1 MALIYSTD
9 KLLRQ
14 IYDAICANCPSL
26 LSSVLQSIDPEL
38 HLPGVKFQYTEF
50 ICLEG
55 ENENDYKERCD
66 IASQTFGAKY
76 QGIATFVSFL
86 HLAVYNC
93 ESTVRNGRSTIDA
106 IKILDILISH
116 HLQHS
121 DIPSWSQQYDLC
133 NNTVIFNTTG
143 YCYVFGNY
151 ESPTHFA
158 AVLKLRLDDRILTEC
173 INKLLKY
180 ESDLR
185 TKLTRKEA
193 PMKVKEIPMKLIP
206 ESVFNTFCSLLFSEK
221 FADVVFE
228 ITDETNYPPTMTKIF
243 AHRAVLASSS
253 DYFNIM
259 LSGKWKESHSSE
271 CHSSSEQQAVV
282 KVKQT
287 LDVYKCLLTFIYTG
301 KIETDVIRNHSLEL
315 LDLAA
320 QGQYHALTSLCE
332 VEAIKNIVI
341 NNVIGMLLSATRY
354 ELQDLKIACINFIK
368 SNTALLMFNHDLMD
382 LEKTHKKLYNDIRRA
397 LGQVVTEEDD
407 VEDDED
413 KHDNHE
419 NKDKENNDRMK
430 LLSKKLIDKS
440 QVSSEKKR
448 STAEADSTS
457 KIPTA
462 DSTSKRVLRSTT
474 LENL

>member
-1 MALIYSTD
+1 M
-9 KLLRQ
+9 
-14 IYDAICANCPSL
+14 
-26 LSSVLQSIDPEL
+26 
-38 HLPGVKFQYTEF
+38 
-50 ICLEG
+50 
-55 ENENDYKERCD
+55 
-66 IASQTFGAKY
+66 
-76 QGIATFVSFL
+76 
-86 HLAVYNC
+86 YNC

-106 IKILDILISH
+106 IKILDILISY
-116 HLQHS
+116 HLKHS

-133 NNTVIFNTTG
+133 NNTVIFNTAG
-143 YCYVFGNY
+143 YCYAFGNF

-193 PMKVKEIPMKLIP
+193 PQGKKIPMKSIP
-206 ESVFNTFCSLLFSEK
+206 ESVFNTFCSLLFSEQ

-259 LSGKWKESHSSE
+259 LSGNWKESHSS
-271 CHSSSEQQAVV
+271 SEQQSESHQAVV

-332 VEAIKNIVI
+332 VEAIKNIVM

-368 SNTALLMFNHDLMD
+368 SNTALLMFNHELWDLQ
-382 LEKTHKKLYNDIRRA
+382 KTHRKLYNDIRRA
-397 LGQVVTEEDD
+397 LGQVVTEDD

-413 KHDNHE
+413 KHNNHE
-419 NKDKENNDRMK
+419 NKDKENNDRKKEVERMK

-474 LENL
+474 LENLSGGN